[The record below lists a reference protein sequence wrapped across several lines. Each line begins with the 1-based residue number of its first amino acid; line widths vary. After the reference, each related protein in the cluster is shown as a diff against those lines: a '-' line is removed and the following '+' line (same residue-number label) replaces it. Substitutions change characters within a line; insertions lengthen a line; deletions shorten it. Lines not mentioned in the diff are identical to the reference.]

1 MRRFLSWSLVVS
13 AALIS
18 AGCGAAADSLE
29 DSASE
34 SGRSRAALVAPAHG
48 PVKLVAQAF
57 ADVPLDD
64 AQRAEIEKL
73 AEDAEGR
80 HKKVFE
86 AKKDALLALADQVE
100 SGRVDRSKLLPKAT
114 AITAALKASRAED
127 RAAVMRLHALLDEDQ
142 REDLVEAVEDRIK
155 DRFKGRRGEG
165 GPRAIAERL
174 GIDDDQREAIM
185 DAVKKKMRE
194 GRSDESFFERIRKS
208 KAALEA
214 FEDDDFD
221 LDEVMPV
228 EEIEKRTQVMTEK
241 VLGITEVVVPLLTAE
256 QRQKAAAL
264 IREKAAGD
272 GGF

>member
-1 MRRFLSWSLVVS
+1 MTRFLSWSLVAS
-13 AALIS
+13 ALVVAV
-18 AGCGAAADSLE
+18 GCGAAADSFE

-34 SGRSRAALVAPAHG
+34 SGRTRAALVAPAHG

-64 AQRAEIEKL
+64 AQRTEIEKL
-73 AEDAEGR
+73 AEAAETR
-80 HKKVFE
+80 HKRVFE
-86 AKKDALLALADQVE
+86 AKKAALFALADQVE
-100 SGRVDRSKLLPKAT
+100 GGSIDRAQLEPKAD
-114 AITAALKASRAED
+114 AIVAALKASRAED

-142 REDLVEAVEDRIK
+142 REELVEAVEDRIK
-155 DRFKGRRGEG
+155 DRFKSRRGEG

-174 GIDDDQREAIM
+174 GIHDDQRERIM

-194 GRSDESFFERIRKS
+194 GRGEGSFFERVRKS

-214 FEDDDFD
+214 FEDEDFD

-228 EEIEKRTQVMTEK
+228 DEIEKRTQVMKEK
-241 VLGITEVVVPLLTAE
+241 VLGVTEVVVPLLTAE

-272 GGF
+272 SGF